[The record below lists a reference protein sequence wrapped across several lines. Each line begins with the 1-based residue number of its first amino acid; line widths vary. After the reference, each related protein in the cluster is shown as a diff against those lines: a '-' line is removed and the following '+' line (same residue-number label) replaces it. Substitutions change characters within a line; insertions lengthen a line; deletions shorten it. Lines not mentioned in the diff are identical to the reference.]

1 MRFKTISNM
10 VVSPEVD
17 ERLSD
22 RPNNTVIR
30 LLELL
35 LHKTDIEQK
44 YGRGTSFYNYEEE
57 NYNPKNSQR
66 ISQDATNKS
75 KWLST

>member
-1 MRFKTISNM
+1 MGFETISNLF
-10 VVSPEVD
+10 VSPEVD

-35 LHKTDIEQK
+35 LHKTDIKQK
-44 YGRGTSFYNYEEE
+44 YGRGTSFNNYEEE
-57 NYNPKNSQR
+57 NSNPKNSQR
-66 ISQDATNKS
+66 IS
-75 KWLST
+75 